1 MGAIRSMGVR
11 GFRGIRRIF
20 GGSMLLLLA
29 GCVAMPVQ
37 GPTVRE
43 ITENAGADIDYFVVP
58 ISPQVLHEL
67 DKIKPPPSLAS
78 FGNAPPAPLRNI
90 EKGDVVN
97 VTIWDAGGGLF
108 SPQGAGVL
116 GTQRTD
122 IPNQVV
128 DAKGR
133 ITVPFAGLIRV
144 AGRTTVEAQAA
155 VVKALEHQA
164 LQPQAIVNIVDDTS
178 NLFTVV
184 GDVKTPSRMV
194 LDINGTRVLDAVARA
209 GGTTAPAFDMIVQLT
224 RKGVSKRVRL
234 SWVLESPT
242 ENIYLQAG
250 DTLYLL
256 KDPETIAVLG
266 ATKDNLRIPF
276 DTEIMTLAQ
285 AVGLAG
291 GLRDVQAEATGV
303 FVFRYEPVATVAALR
318 PGAKPGIAQGDAM
331 PMIFRA
337 NLREPQDYFLA
348 QNFKMQDRDIV
359 YVANAEAVQLGKVLA
374 LLRQAAEI
382 YSLTT
387 KPGSIGISGP

>member
-1 MGAIRSMGVR
+1 
-11 GFRGIRRIF
+11 
-20 GGSMLLLLA
+20 MLLLVA
-29 GCVAMPVQ
+29 ACSAMPVQ

-43 ITENAGADIDYFVVP
+43 ITENAGADSDYFVVP
-58 ISPQVLHEL
+58 LSPAVLNEL

-78 FGNAPPAPLRNI
+78 FGNAPPAPVRMI
-90 EKGDVVN
+90 EKGDVVA

-108 SPQGAGVL
+108 SPQGAATI

-128 DAKGR
+128 DDKGR
-133 ITVPFAGLIRV
+133 ITVPFAGQIRV
-144 AGRTTVEAQAA
+144 AGRSTVQAQASIIH
-155 VVKALEHQA
+155 ALEKQA
-164 LQPQAIVNIVDDTS
+164 LQPQAVVNIVDDQS

-194 LDINGTRVLDAVARA
+194 LDINGTRILDAVARA
-209 GGTTAPAFDMIVQLT
+209 GGTTAPAFNTIVQLT

-234 SWVLESPT
+234 AWVLESPA
-242 ENIYLQAG
+242 ENIYLQPG
-250 DTLYLL
+250 DTLYVL

-276 DTEIMTLAQ
+276 DTEVMTLAQ

-291 GLRDVQAEATGV
+291 GLRDIQAEATGV
-303 FVFRYEPVATVAALR
+303 FVFRYEPVSAVAALK
-318 PGAKPGIAQGDAM
+318 PDAKPGAPRGEAM

-348 QNFKMQDRDIV
+348 QNFKMQDKDIV
-359 YVANAEAVQLGKVLA
+359 YVANVESVQLGKVLV

-387 KPGSIGISGP
+387 RPNSIGISGP